1 VASKGWKIQ
10 AVNFIAG
17 TKSMNQEAWN
27 KVLEVIGVL
36 KQKWDGTREK
46 FVRVQV
52 DEHETILKR
61 YQAQKYGGVI
71 GVSRMLGRGLA
82 GKERRKMSY

>member
-1 VASKGWKIQ
+1 
-10 AVNFIAG
+10 
-17 TKSMNQEAWN
+17 M
-27 KVLEVIGVL
+27 
-36 KQKWDGTREK
+36 
-46 FVRVQV
+46 RVQV